1 MIYLLLIMIV
11 GTQGTQ
17 GTGTFVDT
25 PGTSVLTRVL
35 DCEAGKYYDQ
45 GDANNP
51 GWEGS
56 YSTQS
61 PTWNHA
67 LGCLD
72 CPAGKI
78 GPASSRSWADAAM
91 EDVNTCKYCRWD
103 EHQPIAGQSSCTP
116 CTSGI
121 QNDAGTGCKDD
132 TLGLRGKSK
141 SDFKTC
147 AITDLVG
154 YNSRVACQAIW
165 SIFRDGNDVE
175 LENTPTNLKV
185 WMVGCGYAAF
195 RYQYWHNFDYDTP
208 QFDFTEEDG
217 TRYQSYT
224 LCHNILPCTNTDGLQ
239 PNTKICECPG
249 GTSTCDPG
257 LYCNAGSCQVYPQC
271 TNTYGLQP
279 NTDPCMCV
287 TEQCSAGSF
296 CNGGCQGYKSNTAYY
311 SDSSGDLSIMNAAS
325 LKVAYNN
332 IENC

>member
-78 GPASSRSWADAAM
+78 GPASSRSWGNGQS
-91 EDVNTCKYCRWD
+91 EDVDTCKYCKWD
-103 EHQPIAGQSSCTP
+103 EHQPIAGKSSCTK
-116 CTSGI
+116 CSLGMI
-121 QNDAGTGCKDD
+121 QNSTGTGCKID
-132 TLGLRGKSK
+132 TLGLRDKNS
-141 SDFKTC
+141 SDFRTC
-147 AITDLVG
+147 AITDLEEG
-154 YNSRVACQAIW
+154 YKSRVACEAIW
-165 SIFRDGNDVE
+165 SIFREGNDVE
-175 LENTPTNLKV
+175 IELETKLSELKG

-195 RYQYWHNFDYDTP
+195 LPKYWYNSASSYYSP
-208 QFDFTEEDG
+208 QLDMTIDG

-224 LCHNILPCTNTDGLQ
+224 LCKTYPQCTNTDGLQ
-239 PNTKICECPG
+239 PI
-249 GTSTCDPG
+249 
-257 LYCNAGSCQVYPQC
+257 
-271 TNTYGLQP
+271 
-279 NTDPCMCV
+279 TDTCMCV
-287 TEQCSAGSF
+287 TEQCSAGLY

-311 SDSSGDLSIMNAAS
+311 SDSSGDLSVMNAAS
-325 LKVAYNN
+325 LKVAYIN